1 MANVIALKVS
11 QGVLRQL
18 DAVDVLIVDR
28 IEARSGGDFILA
40 GSLGVGDALI
50 LGTAG
55 EGFQLLGIL
64 ETNLQVG
71 AGLVSIG
78 SSVTDYLSGLW
89 LTGINN
95 EGPNLAGYN
104 LSEIGTYAGAYAIG
118 VDATLLVNV
127 PFTATDV
134 MSALIGLDA
143 ALTAS
148 GFDTLQTAY
157 VAGNIITVTA
167 ADGTVAISNAADA
180 TDLLHLSHTF
190 VGGGKALFIEMGASA
205 TGTGLLIT
213 NNGSGNAI
221 EVKDGANDVF
231 VVDGSGAVSLT
242 AQAASTFSTAAG
254 NLSLSSIAAELSLGD
269 VGGTITL
276 SQTLDRVLIQTGTGE
291 IFDGVTSIIAA
302 LNALAAAADLTGQA
316 GIKEYVI
323 ENGVTIT
330 AGDAVAQGTVTGRVT
345 QANANANTNTKFV
358 GISLETGTGDVG
370 GTIKVRVALP
380 GNFIADGGLTA
391 NAGDALFLPDGTGRV
406 TTVAPANTGDVVMR
420 IGWAHETGA
429 PSSSYLIDPAQAV
442 IL

>member
-1 MANVIALKVS
+1 MPNVIALKVS
-11 QGVLRQL
+11 AGILRQL
-18 DAVDVLIVDR
+18 DAADVIIIDR
-28 IEARSGGDFILA
+28 IEPRSGGDFTLA

-55 EGFQLLGIL
+55 EGFQLPGIL

-71 AGLVSIG
+71 AGLVSVG
-78 SSVTDYLSGLW
+78 SSITDYLSGLW
-89 LTGINN
+89 LTGING

-104 LSEIGTYAGAYAIG
+104 LSEIGTNAGAYAIG
-118 VDATLLVNV
+118 VDATLLANV
-127 PFTATDV
+127 PPAATDV

-157 VAGNIITVTA
+157 AAGNTITVTA
-167 ADGTVAISNAADA
+167 VNGVVDISNATDA
-180 TDLLHLSHTF
+180 TDLLHLTQTF
-190 VGGGKALFIEMGASA
+190 AGAGKALLITMGASA
-205 TGTGLLIT
+205 TGAGLCVV
-213 NNGSGNAI
+213 NSGSGNAV
-221 EVKDGANDVF
+221 EVKDGANNIF
-231 VVDGSGAVSLT
+231 VVDGTGAVSLT
-242 AQAASTFSTAAG
+242 ALTASTFSTAAG
-254 NLSLSSIAAELSLGD
+254 DLSLSSIAAELSFGD

-276 SQTLDRVLIQTGTGE
+276 SQSSDRSLIQTGVGE
-291 IFDGVTSIIAA
+291 VFDGVTSIIAA

-330 AGDAVAQGTVTGRVT
+330 AGDTVAQGTVSGRVT
-345 QANANANTNTKFV
+345 QANANANANTKFV

-391 NAGDALFLPDGTGRV
+391 TAGDALFLPDGTGRV
-406 TTVAPANTGDVVMR
+406 TTTAPVSTGDVVMR